1 MSGRGGSDAG
11 RRVMGV
17 AFIALVL
24 AMVALSLA
32 FYLKVFSSPVSVTLQ
47 TDRIGNQLQPESDVK
62 VRGVIVGKVTDVRPS
77 LDGAEVTLALDQEK
91 TRLVPSNVSAR
102 LTPKTLFGERFVD
115 LVLPQRPSPE
125 RLSAGDVI
133 PQDRSE
139 TAIELERVL
148 DNLLPLLQAVEPQ
161 KLSATLGAIDQ
172 ALAGRGEQLGETLVE
187 LQSYVSRF
195 NPALPDLRAN
205 LAELA
210 DATANLDRAAPD
222 LLAALSNFTGTSRTL
237 VEQRLNLD
245 RFFTSVTSSSGDLL
259 QYLAANRDNLIGLA
273 ETSRPTLEL
282 LAEYSPGIECFL
294 RQMAGLVPLARE
306 AFGEND
312 DRPALHVTLEVAQD
326 RGKYVPNRDE
336 PELLDRRG
344 PRCYEP
350 VAPPAKFPQYP
361 GGVPQ
366 DGAEHP
372 PPPRGEDP
380 EADAAASTV
389 PQSAFD
395 GLNLGLPNSPE
406 EAEFIAAIKARSLG
420 VEPHEVPQWAAFVLG
435 PTLRGTEVTLR

>member
-1 MSGRGGSDAG
+1 MSARIG
-11 RRVMGV
+11 RRLMGV
-17 AFIALVL
+17 AFIGLVVGL
-24 AMVALSLA
+24 VALSLA
-32 FYLKVFSSPVSVTLQ
+32 FYLKVFSSPVTVTLQ
-47 TDRIGNQLQPESDVK
+47 TDRIGNQLQAESDVK
-62 VRGVIVGKVTDVRPS
+62 VRGVIVGQVSEVRPS
-77 LDGAEVTLALDQEK
+77 LGGAEVILALDPEK
-91 TRLVPSNVSAR
+91 TALVPGNVSAR

-115 LVLPQRPSPE
+115 LVVPDDPSPE
-125 RLSAGDVI
+125 RLGRGDVI
-133 PQDRSE
+133 TQDRSE

-161 KLSATLGAIDQ
+161 KLAATLGAIDQ
-172 ALAGRGEQLGETLVE
+172 ALSGRGERLGATLVE
-187 LQSYVSRF
+187 LHDYVSRL

-210 DATANLDRAAPD
+210 DATLTLDRAAPD
-222 LLAALSNFTGTSRTL
+222 LLDALAGFTATSRTL
-237 VEQRLNLD
+237 VEQRANLD
-245 RFFTSVTSSSGDLL
+245 RFFSSVTGTSGDLL

-282 LAEYSPGIECFL
+282 LAEYSPATECFL

-306 AFGEND
+306 AFGEGQQ
-312 DRPALHVTLEVAQD
+312 RPALHVTLEVAAD

-336 PELLDRRG
+336 PELIDERG

-350 VAPPAKFPQYP
+350 VAPPGKFPQYP

-380 EADAAASTV
+380 TADAVADTA
-389 PQSAFD
+389 PQSAS
-395 GLNLGLPNSPE
+395 GLNLGIPNSPQ
-406 EAEFIAAIKARSLG
+406 EAAFIAAIKARSLG
-420 VEPHEVPQWAAFVLG
+420 VEPHEVPQWAAFLLG
-435 PTLRGTEVTLR
+435 PTVRGAEVSLR